1 MNYFVA
7 LQNQIAPAIVSG
19 KDSKRIERRR
29 GKHQTLSYPP
39 NHIRTVALIF
49 NFVAPMMLES
59 ALAAFKFGEDA
70 QSVILEA
77 TGDKL

>member
-1 MNYFVA
+1 VA

-19 KDSKRIERRR
+19 KGAKRIEKRR
-29 GKHQTLSYPP
+29 GKHQTLSL
-39 NHIRTVALIF
+39 NHIQAVALIF

-59 ALAAFKFGEDA
+59 ALAAFKLGGTLP
-70 QSVILEA
+70 SLILEA

>member
-1 MNYFVA
+1 MA
-7 LQNQIAPAIVSG
+7 LQNQIGPAIVSG

-29 GKHQTLSYPP
+29 GKHQTLSP
-39 NHIRTVALIF
+39 NHIRAVALIF

-59 ALAAFKFGEDA
+59 ALAAFKFEEDA
-70 QSVILEA
+70 QSMILEA

>member
-1 MNYFVA
+1 MA

-29 GKHQTLSYPP
+29 GKHQTLSP
-39 NHIRTVALIF
+39 NHIRAVALIF
-49 NFVAPMMLES
+49 NFVAPMMLEF

-70 QSVILEA
+70 QSMILEA

>member
-1 MNYFVA
+1 MNYFVV

-19 KDSKRIERRR
+19 KGAKRIEKRR
-29 GKHQTLSYPP
+29 GKHQTLSL
-39 NHIRTVALIF
+39 NHIQAVVLIF

-59 ALAAFKFGEDA
+59 ALAAFKFGGTLP
-70 QSVILEA
+70 SLILEA

>member
-1 MNYFVA
+1 MA

-29 GKHQTLSYPP
+29 GKHQTLSP
-39 NHIRTVALIF
+39 NHIRAVALIF

-70 QSVILEA
+70 QSMILEA